1 VDDILIATK
10 KILRIEICMDK
21 DAKRLW
27 LSQADY
33 VKKVLERFSRENAK
47 LVSTPLVNYFCL
59 STLQCPKTVKE
70 IEDIS
75 MVPYANAVGCL
86 MYVVVYTRPNFAYA
100 VSVVNKYMA
109 NLGRQHLDVVKWI
122 FRYLKGT
129 TDYDITFFI
138 QKRDFQLSGT

>member
-1 VDDILIATK
+1 MDDILIATK
-10 KILRIEICMDK
+10 KILRIEICRDK

-47 LVSTPLVNYFCL
+47 LVSTPLANYFCL

-75 MVPYANAVGCL
+75 KVPYANVVGCL
-86 MYVVVYTRPNFAYA
+86 MYVMVCTRPDLAHA
-100 VSVVNKYMA
+100 VNVVSKYMA
-109 NLGRQHLDVVKWI
+109 NLGRQH
-122 FRYLKGT
+122 
-129 TDYDITFFI
+129 
-138 QKRDFQLSGT
+138 